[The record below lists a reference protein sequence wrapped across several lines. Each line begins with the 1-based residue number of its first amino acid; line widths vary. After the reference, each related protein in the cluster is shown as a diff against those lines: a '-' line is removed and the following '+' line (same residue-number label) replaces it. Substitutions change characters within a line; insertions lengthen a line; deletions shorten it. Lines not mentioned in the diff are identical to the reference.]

1 MGRLGKI
8 ICENSNFKAC
18 VVKNITWLKNTIKC
32 YCCSERNPQSGL
44 LDSVAMDAGNS
55 IKVAANKL
63 PNRNFDACSL

>member
-1 MGRLGKI
+1 MVEKTPLRYY
-8 ICENSNFKAC
+8 
-18 VVKNITWLKNTIKC
+18 W
-32 YCCSERNPQSGL
+32 CSERNPQSGL